1 MIGLMAPPKLAAPKL
16 AAPKLAAPKPTAARP
31 RKAVERTAPKPR
43 KPVKRKP
50 PDPAKTWAK
59 RLARARPGLVP
70 FVMDALVSRY
80 GLPAWARV
88 HEPTSELV
96 LTILSQNS
104 ADTNAEQAFEGL
116 RARYPGAVG
125 GLTAEDSAGA
135 EGGTDPDSAGAEGGT
150 DPDSAGAEG
159 GTDPDSAGADER
171 INRPGWGGAGLQAKA
186 AAPDWHAVEQAPLP
200 ELVDAIRSG
209 GLAQQKAPRIQS
221 ALRTIRE
228 LRGDYSLEFLA
239 DMPAL
244 DARDWLTAIDGVGR
258 KTASVVLLFS
268 FGTPLMPVDRHVERV
283 SKRIGLMPP
292 KATADEG
299 HQQWLAMLEPDQMY
313 QAHVGVISHGRQTCH
328 ARNPACG
335 VCPIAPR
342 CRYLDRRAP

>member
-1 MIGLMAPPKLAAPKL
+1 MIEPMPPLSSATKRP
-16 AAPKLAAPKPTAARP
+16 AAR
-31 RKAVERTAPKPR
+31 KPAR
-43 KPVKRKP
+43 RKP
-50 PDPAKTWAK
+50 PDPAKAWAK
-59 RLARARPGLVP
+59 RLARTRPGLVP
-70 FVMDALVSRY
+70 FVLEALAIRY
-80 GLPAWARV
+80 GLPVWTRV

-104 ADTNAEQAFEGL
+104 ADVNAEQAFEGL
-116 RARYPGAVG
+116 RARYPGARPP
-125 GLTAEDSAGA
+125 APAA
-135 EGGTDPDSAGAEGGT
+135 DPDG
-150 DPDSAGAEG
+150 
-159 GTDPDSAGADER
+159 R
-171 INRPGWGGAGLQAKA
+171 INRPGWGGVGLHVSA
-186 AAPDWHAVEQAPLP
+186 AVPEWEAVELAPVP

-228 LRGDYSLEFLA
+228 LRGDYSLEFLGQ
-239 DMPAL
+239 MSAL
-244 DARDWLTAIDGVGR
+244 EARDWLTAIDGIGR

-299 HQQWLAMLEPDQMY
+299 HEQWLAMLEPDQMY
-313 QAHVGVISHGRQTCH
+313 AAHVGVISHGRQTCH

-335 VCPIAPR
+335 SCPIAPR

>member
-1 MIGLMAPPKLAAPKL
+1 MIGPMAPT
-16 AAPKLAAPKPTAARP
+16 PKPTAKRP
-31 RKAVERTAPKPR
+31 AAKVATK

-50 PDPAKTWAK
+50 PDPAKAWAK
-59 RLARARPGLVP
+59 RLERTRPGLVP
-70 FVMDALVSRY
+70 FVMEALASRY
-80 GLPAWARV
+80 GEPVWARV

-116 RARYPGAVG
+116 RARYPSAPANLGH
-125 GLTAEDSAGA
+125 DS
-135 EGGTDPDSAGAEGGT
+135 
-150 DPDSAGAEG
+150 
-159 GTDPDSAGADER
+159 DEAR
-171 INRPGWGGAGLQAKA
+171 INRPGWGGIGLQAE
-186 AAPDWHAVEQAPLP
+186 AAPPDWAAVEHAPLP
-200 ELVDAIRSG
+200 ALVEAIRSG

-228 LRGDYSLEFLA
+228 LRGDYSLEFLGEI
-239 DMPAL
+239 PAL
-244 DARDWLTAIDGVGR
+244 TARDWLTAIDGIGR

-299 HQQWLAMLEPDQMY
+299 HEQWLAMLEPDQMY
-313 QAHVGVISHGRQTCH
+313 AAHVGIISHGRQTCH
-328 ARNPACG
+328 ARNPVCG
-335 VCPIAPR
+335 SCPIAPR
-342 CRYLDRRAP
+342 CRYRDPRAP

>member
-1 MIGLMAPPKLAAPKL
+1 VSDGLG
-16 AAPKLAAPKPTAARP
+16 
-31 RKAVERTAPKPR
+31 V
-43 KPVKRKP
+43 
-50 PDPAKTWAK
+50 
-59 RLARARPGLVP
+59 
-70 FVMDALVSRY
+70 
-80 GLPAWARV
+80 
-88 HEPTSELV
+88 
-96 LTILSQNS
+96 
-104 ADTNAEQAFEGL
+104 
-116 RARYPGAVG
+116 
-125 GLTAEDSAGA
+125 EDSADA
-135 EGGTDPDSAGAEGGT
+135 EDRPSV
-150 DPDSAGAEG
+150 
-159 GTDPDSAGADER
+159 DER
-171 INRPGWGGAGLQAKA
+171 INRPGWGGMGLQAAA
-186 AAPDWHAVEQAPLP
+186 AAPDWAAVEQAPLP
-200 ELVDAIRSG
+200 ELVEAIRSG

-228 LRGDYSLEFLA
+228 SRGDYSLEFLG

-244 DARDWLTAIDGVGR
+244 DSRDWLTAIDGVGR

-299 HQQWLAMLEPDQMY
+299 HEQWLAMLEPDQMY